1 MCDGLSRPQA
11 QRAAAAP
18 KSPQV
23 LPPDAAR
30 YPAPQNPPAAPASQS
45 PPVPPAHPVP
55 PEPPAPPDFPSP
67 PPPAAPTVHHSF
79 SGQEL
84 EALDRKAAA
93 VGLPRT
99 AYIRQISLDGAVKG
113 VDLAPVLAHTLQ
125 LSAVLETVRA
135 LAERPAPDRWAY
147 EADLDRLRALLE
159 QISADEQALLDRLTW
174 RIERR

>member
-1 MCDGLSRPQA
+1 MSDGLSRPQA

-18 KSPQV
+18 K
-23 LPPDAAR
+23 PPDAAR
-30 YPAPQNPPAAPASQS
+30 YPAPQNPPAASASQS

-67 PPPAAPTVHHSF
+67 PPPAARTVHLSF